1 MLPHGYT
8 GRKFSFA
15 PMCLRRRRPGED
27 HRAGLGVLQKPP
39 LWWWTLTSAAPLLSI
54 SSHFWT
60 TLGDIISARDKER
73 QTAKRP
79 PGCSCNCYLCWCKL
93 GCRPLMYDDKPN
105 LVFLNELCA
114 IFFMYVISHT
124 LPVMSCA
131 FIVTPQWLKLLKS
144 NFISKPTAAA
154 EEICRHGVTMTWSLN
169 SPKSPLPDCGSALS
183 AADILSFHSPLF
195 LKFPCESNVVL
206 QSADKGARL
215 AAVSSN
221 KRRYGVS
228 GFDSEWKLVL
238 M

>member
-1 MLPHGYT
+1 MPLAINSEEILLPHGYT

-114 IFFMYVISHT
+114 IFFYVCDKSHAPCDE
-124 LPVMSCA
+124 LCIYS
-131 FIVTPQWLKLLKS
+131 
-144 NFISKPTAAA
+144 
-154 EEICRHGVTMTWSLN
+154 
-169 SPKSPLPDCGSALS
+169 
-183 AADILSFHSPLF
+183 HS
-195 LKFPCESNVVL
+195 SVVE
-206 QSADKGARL
+206 
-215 AAVSSN
+215 AV
-221 KRRYGVS
+221 KVELY
-228 GFDSEWKLVL
+228 
-238 M
+238 